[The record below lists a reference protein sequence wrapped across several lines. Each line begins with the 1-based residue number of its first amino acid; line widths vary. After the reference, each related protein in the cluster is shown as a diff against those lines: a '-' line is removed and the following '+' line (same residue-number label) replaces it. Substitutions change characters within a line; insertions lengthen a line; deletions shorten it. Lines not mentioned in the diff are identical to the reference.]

1 MARSNVNI
9 RALTCPNCGSADVTI
24 KQKLAES
31 LLLHC
36 PYCNG
41 SFLVTFDESSESVTG
56 PPAQRRSSPL
66 SVLFP
71 PAGAGEFGLSHNKLL
86 LGLTAAGSLILY
98 LIGWLL
104 EDRQYLLDANAVI
117 VWAGILPLWLLLA
130 AAIWRTSRVVWPA
143 GVAIATLIFLLHL
156 GLTVVIKGRFND
168 DYAGIAAMF
177 AGVALAGWLA
187 GRWLHLGIR
196 LVRAK
201 QAGQD
206 LAG

>member
-1 MARSNVNI
+1 MARSRVNI
-9 RALTCPNCGSADVTI
+9 RALTCPYCGRADVTL

-31 LLLHC
+31 LLLYC

-41 SFLVTFDESSESVTG
+41 SFLVTFDESAESVTG

-66 SVLFP
+66 SALFP
-71 PAGAGEFGLSHNKLL
+71 PAGAGEFGLSHGKLL

-104 EDRQYLLDANAVI
+104 EDRQYLLAANAVI
-117 VWAGILPLWLLLA
+117 VWAGILPLWLFMS
-130 AAIWRTSRVVWPA
+130 AAIWRTARVVWPA
-143 GVAIATLIFLLHL
+143 GVAIAALIFLLQL
-156 GLTVVIKGRFND
+156 GLTIIIKGRFND

-177 AGVALAGWLA
+177 AGFALAGWLA

-196 LVRAK
+196 LIRLKRARPE
-201 QAGQD
+201 AG
-206 LAG
+206 